1 MSIAKKKITKQQ
13 SAPSARTATPHLS
26 CKAVGINKG
35 KLEALHRLIE
45 ERKVIE
51 DGFKSDPTKKA
62 LLEQARDAIFSNRS
76 GSFYVDLNDGKS
88 LLVKP
93 NSRRYALTED
103 HAEKIED
110 IIETAG
116 YDAGDYYH
124 ESQAITMDADSIY
137 GRVSEEGYGKFQ
149 SDLAEFMADRGL
161 GDCWE
166 MTSSII
172 AKPDFPVARHG
183 LPVDVNMAI
192 EKVKPMPIGVEA
204 KRSI

>member
-1 MSIAKKKITKQQ
+1 MSIAKKKITQQ
-13 SAPSARTATPHLS
+13 KSAAPSKATTPHL
-26 CKAVGINKG
+26 KPGAVGISKG

-51 DGFKSDPTKKA
+51 DGFKSDPTKKE
-62 LLEQARDAIFSNRS
+62 LLEEARDAIFSNRA
-76 GSFYVDLNDGKS
+76 GSFYVDLDDGKS

-93 NSRRYALTED
+93 NSRRYALTEA
-103 HAEKIED
+103 HTEKIES
-110 IIETAG
+110 IIESAG

-124 ESQAITMDADSIY
+124 ESQSITMDADSIY
-137 GRVSEEGYGKFQ
+137 GRMSEKGYGKFQ

-166 MTSSII
+166 MVSSVI
-172 AKPDFPVARHG
+172 AKPDFAVARHG